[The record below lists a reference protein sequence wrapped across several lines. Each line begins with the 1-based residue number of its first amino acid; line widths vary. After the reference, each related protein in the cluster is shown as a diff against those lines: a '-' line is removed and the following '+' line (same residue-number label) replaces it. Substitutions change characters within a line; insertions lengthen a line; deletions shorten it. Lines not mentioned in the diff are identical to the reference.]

1 MELNRYIDHTLLK
14 ADANEA
20 DIKTL
25 CEEAIQYEFKSV
37 CINPTWVEVCTNIL
51 KDSEVLVCTVIG
63 FPLGANHTD
72 IKVFEAKKAVADGAD
87 EIDMV
92 INIGWLKNQWFDKV
106 RREIDLIVDAIP
118 DNIIVKVIIETALL
132 TEEEIRKVSQ
142 IVKESK
148 ADFVKTSTGFS
159 TRGASLNDIKIIK
172 EVIGNSKLIKASG
185 GIRNFD
191 ETIQMIRLGSDR
203 IGASKGIK
211 IMEESKDR

>member
-92 INIGWLKNQWFDKV
+92 INIGWVKNQWFDKV
-106 RREIDLIVDAIP
+106 RREIDLILDAIP

-172 EVIGNSKLIKASG
+172 EIIGNSKLIKASG

-203 IGASKGIK
+203 IGASRGID
-211 IMEESKDR
+211 IMEESKNR